1 MSNVCHITNKVTEL
15 SAVISNNKST
25 INLIVE
31 SWLTDDVPNSFINIG
46 DNYLIFRL
54 DRPTPGGGVLAYIDK
69 SVPVSRL
76 PNLEEAG
83 KEVLWLLLKP
93 HRSPRPF
100 SAIIVVTVYY
110 PPGQSVEKEHEMIS
124 YLTDGLDKV
133 LHSRP
138 STGIIIAG
146 DFNKLNLRRLCNRFN
161 LKKMVSTPTRGNNIL
176 DQILTNMADLY
187 LPAKHLPPL
196 GRSDHQCLLLSPL
209 NVNKLPP
216 TSKKVRL
223 HKPENKQT
231 LSRTVALQNWDNVL
245 MATDV
250 DDKVEAFNRT
260 ILSLLDKAMPEVTIR
275 MHTSDKPWITPK
287 IKAQIN
293 ARQKAYCRGD
303 KSKYDQLC
311 KKVSKLIRNAK
322 QSFYHTEGRDL
333 RQKDPAKWYKTVYT
347 LLGAET
353 NHNSLQTPS
362 NEDLSKVA
370 ENLQTAFT
378 NPWKDINV
386 DLPDINEVNHLLKD
400 TSPPLPSLGQVRSC
414 LKHLNPKKATGIDK
428 IPAWFLK
435 HYCDDLTPAIH
446 SIVTGSI
453 TQSKYPTAY
462 KHAIVTPVPK
472 IHQPKDINNDFRQI
486 SVLPHLAK
494 MIEKIQLELNS
505 HDLAIK
511 DNQHAFVKNRSTV
524 SALISMTQKWFDVT
538 DNSNIGRKGVHTT
551 FLDFKK
557 AFDLVDHRILLI
569 KLAEMNVSKAF
580 WSWVKCFLT
589 ERTQH
594 VNLHGV
600 ISSSAPCPAGVPQ
613 GSVISPTL
621 FNIHIN
627 DLENTLTN
635 NFTNTHKYADDCTLD
650 EVVANGALSNMQES
664 TNQVMNWAN
673 DNKMMVNPK
682 KTKDMWISFSQSS
695 PEPPPIQTDGIEIE
709 RVNSFK
715 LLGVWVQ
722 NDLKWN
728 THVCKITKRANKLLF
743 LLRECRKSFL
753 PPEIGLLT
761 YTSKIRPILEYASPV
776 WGGIPKYLEV
786 EIERVQQR
794 SLRILGLEKD
804 TLPTLKERSLG
815 LEKDTLPTLK
825 ERRDKATCN
834 ELKRI
839 VEVPNN
845 PCNRFLSGNK
855 NHTYELRRTRDST
868 PRQLSKTHR
877 HSTSFIPRA
886 CRLTNS

>member
-1 MSNVCHITNKVTEL
+1 MINLLRHKPFLELLGTSEPDQQQALLETATAEQVHCLCLCVENVMKRKYLMSKHVMKKLRPREKPRLEEPNDPLLHNFCINTNIIESLNKVNQNNGPNEANQQNNSPLSGECNDNSLQLLHNPKEINCQINQNNVCNEANHTHRSATKHQSIGGLPLIENHTIQINQNNVCNEANRVNPSSTIQENLDDCTIISVTSRSQNFHTQHSATKHQGVGGLPLFENHTTQIQIDRDNQGQSSSLNDIGKKARSIFKPSPKRNRKNFVRDLVKSKCRSHVKFNCIEINTHQVKKCPLPSSLVSNVCHITNKVTEL

-83 KEVLWLLLKP
+83 KE
-93 HRSPRPF
+93 
-100 SAIIVVTVYY
+100 
-110 PPGQSVEKEHEMIS
+110 
-124 YLTDGLDKV
+124 
-133 LHSRP
+133 
-138 STGIIIAG
+138 
-146 DFNKLNLRRLCNRFN
+146 
-161 LKKMVSTPTRGNNIL
+161 
-176 DQILTNMADLY
+176 
-187 LPAKHLPPL
+187 
-196 GRSDHQCLLLSPL
+196 
-209 NVNKLPP
+209 
-216 TSKKVRL
+216 
-223 HKPENKQT
+223 
-231 LSRTVALQNWDNVL
+231 
-245 MATDV
+245 
-250 DDKVEAFNRT
+250 
-260 ILSLLDKAMPEVTIR
+260 
-275 MHTSDKPWITPK
+275 
-287 IKAQIN
+287 
-293 ARQKAYCRGD
+293 
-303 KSKYDQLC
+303 
-311 KKVSKLIRNAK
+311 
-322 QSFYHTEGRDL
+322 
-333 RQKDPAKWYKTVYT
+333 
-347 LLGAET
+347 
-353 NHNSLQTPS
+353 
-362 NEDLSKVA
+362 
-370 ENLQTAFT
+370 
-378 NPWKDINV
+378 
-386 DLPDINEVNHLLKD
+386 
-400 TSPPLPSLGQVRSC
+400 
-414 LKHLNPKKATGIDK
+414 
-428 IPAWFLK
+428 
-435 HYCDDLTPAIH
+435 HYCDDLTPVIH

-472 IHQPKDINNDFRQI
+472 IHQPKDINNDLRQI

-589 ERTQH
+589 ERNQH

-635 NFTNTHKYADDCTLD
+635 NLTNTHKYTDDCTLD

-695 PEPPPIQTDGIEIE
+695 SEPP
-709 RVNSFK
+709 
-715 LLGVWVQ
+715 
-722 NDLKWN
+722 
-728 THVCKITKRANKLLF
+728 
-743 LLRECRKSFL
+743 
-753 PPEIGLLT
+753 T
-761 YTSKIRPILEYASPV
+761 YTNG
-776 WGGIPKYLEV
+776 W
-786 EIERVQQR
+786 
-794 SLRILGLEKD
+794 
-804 TLPTLKERSLG
+804 
-815 LEKDTLPTLK
+815 
-825 ERRDKATCN
+825 N
-834 ELKRI
+834 
-839 VEVPNN
+839 
-845 PCNRFLSGNK
+845 
-855 NHTYELRRTRDST
+855 
-868 PRQLSKTHR
+868 
-877 HSTSFIPRA
+877 
-886 CRLTNS
+886 

>member
-1 MSNVCHITNKVTEL
+1 
-15 SAVISNNKST
+15 
-25 INLIVE
+25 
-31 SWLTDDVPNSFINIG
+31 
-46 DNYLIFRL
+46 
-54 DRPTPGGGVLAYIDK
+54 
-69 SVPVSRL
+69 
-76 PNLEEAG
+76 
-83 KEVLWLLLKP
+83 
-93 HRSPRPF
+93 
-100 SAIIVVTVYY
+100 
-110 PPGQSVEKEHEMIS
+110 
-124 YLTDGLDKV
+124 
-133 LHSRP
+133 
-138 STGIIIAG
+138 
-146 DFNKLNLRRLCNRFN
+146 
-161 LKKMVSTPTRGNNIL
+161 
-176 DQILTNMADLY
+176 
-187 LPAKHLPPL
+187 
-196 GRSDHQCLLLSPL
+196 
-209 NVNKLPP
+209 
-216 TSKKVRL
+216 
-223 HKPENKQT
+223 
-231 LSRTVALQNWDNVL
+231 
-245 MATDV
+245 
-250 DDKVEAFNRT
+250 
-260 ILSLLDKAMPEVTIR
+260 MPEVTIR
-275 MHTSDKPWITPK
+275 MHTSDKPWITQK
-287 IKAQIN
+287 IKAQIK
-293 ARQKAYCRGD
+293 ARKKAYCRGD

-400 TSPPLPSLGQVRSC
+400 TPPPLPSLGQVRSC

-435 HYCDDLTPAIH
+435 HYC
-446 SIVTGSI
+446 
-453 TQSKYPTAY
+453 
-462 KHAIVTPVPK
+462 
-472 IHQPKDINNDFRQI
+472 
-486 SVLPHLAK
+486 
-494 MIEKIQLELNS
+494 
-505 HDLAIK
+505 
-511 DNQHAFVKNRSTV
+511 
-524 SALISMTQKWFDVT
+524 
-538 DNSNIGRKGVHTT
+538 
-551 FLDFKK
+551 
-557 AFDLVDHRILLI
+557 
-569 KLAEMNVSKAF
+569 
-580 WSWVKCFLT
+580 
-589 ERTQH
+589 
-594 VNLHGV
+594 
-600 ISSSAPCPAGVPQ
+600 
-613 GSVISPTL
+613 
-621 FNIHIN
+621 
-627 DLENTLTN
+627 
-635 NFTNTHKYADDCTLD
+635 DDCTLD

-695 PEPPPIQTDGIEIE
+695 SEPPPIQTDGIEIE

-776 WGGIPKYLEV
+776 WGGIPKYLEA

-794 SLRILGLEKD
+794 SLRILGF
-804 TLPTLKERSLG
+804 
-815 LEKDTLPTLK
+815 EKDTLPTLK

-834 ELKRI
+834 GLKRI
-839 VEVPNN
+839 VEVQKN